1 MTIQEFNIGK
11 IIQNSSRR
19 IRTNYNSDL
28 DYKLFLDTDL
38 FPLIPKDDKLIGFSQ
53 DSFVLEEVAEQ
64 YKKFTDLITR
74 KMLQKKVG
82 FEFYNFT
89 KKPDFSNNN
98 LLEAYANN
106 LNTYYGLLVGYID
119 GRNIKIHGQ
128 DSRSF
133 TENCKT

>member
-98 LLEAYANN
+98 SIRSIRKQSKYLLW
-106 LNTYYGLLVGYID
+106 LT
-119 GRNIKIHGQ
+119 
-128 DSRSF
+128 
-133 TENCKT
+133 CKLHRRKKYKDKKRHRFL